1 MDANTNTQ
9 HVFEPL
15 IDSEHAAS
23 LLQVHS
29 GTLLRWARA
38 SFKGIPHHRLG
49 RKVMFRAS
57 ELNAWLVT
65 GYTDPAV
72 RAAQL

>member
-1 MDANTNTQ
+1 MDANTDTQ
-9 HVFEPL
+9 HIFEPL
-15 IDSEHAAS
+15 IDSEYAAS

-38 SFKGIPHHRLG
+38 KFKEIPHHRLG

-57 ELNAWLVT
+57 ELNAWLSS
-65 GYTDPAV
+65 GYTDSAV

>member
-1 MDANTNTQ
+1 MDANRTQ
-9 HVFEPL
+9 LVFEPL
-15 IDSEHAAS
+15 IDATEAAS
-23 LLQVHS
+23 LLQIHS

-38 SFKGIPHHRLG
+38 KFKGIPHHRLG

-57 ELNAWLVT
+57 ELNSWLLS
-65 GYTDPAV
+65 GYTDRAV